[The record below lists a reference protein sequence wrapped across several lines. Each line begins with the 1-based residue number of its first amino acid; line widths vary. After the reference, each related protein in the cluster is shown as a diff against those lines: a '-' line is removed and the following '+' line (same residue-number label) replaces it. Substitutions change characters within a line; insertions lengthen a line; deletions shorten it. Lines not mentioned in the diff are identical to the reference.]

1 MSKLSTYTENLA
13 TAGTL
18 LLAILPMLA
27 MVGAGH

>member
-1 MSKLSTYTENLA
+1 MSKLSNITETFA

-27 MVGAGH
+27 MVSAGH